1 MITSGEDQKT
11 AWFTKY
17 ILYFL
22 SKLLKLENQ
31 MYKVINYLCIS
42 NLYLNKCVC

>member
-1 MITSGEDQKT
+1 MITAGKDKRR

-17 ILYFL
+17 IFYFL

-31 MYKVINYLCIS
+31 VYKVINYLCIS
-42 NLYLNKCVC
+42 NVFYI